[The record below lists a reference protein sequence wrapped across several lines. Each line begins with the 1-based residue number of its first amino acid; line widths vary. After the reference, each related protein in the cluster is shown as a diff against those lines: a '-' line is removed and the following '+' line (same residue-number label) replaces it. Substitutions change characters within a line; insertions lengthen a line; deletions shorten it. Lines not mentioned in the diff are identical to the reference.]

1 LHENLRKIYAPIT
14 EDIAHYMVYIELVP
28 LGFGGSCYKI
38 TSLPYSKSI
47 GEHPYWLVV
56 KMQYL
61 LRIFNNVNNKH
72 RNK

>member
-1 LHENLRKIYAPIT
+1 
-14 EDIAHYMVYIELVP
+14 MVYIELVP